1 LPPVVPF
8 TCQLTF
14 EFVVPETIAVN
25 CCVAPAARVTLLG
38 ETVTTMMP
46 GLVDCGPPL
55 HELSV
60 TQMNVNAKKALVI
73 LELNAA
79 SISASET
86 RHDVCHLEA
95 ANN

>member
-1 LPPVVPF
+1 
-8 TCQLTF
+8 
-14 EFVVPETIAVN
+14 
-25 CCVAPAARVTLLG
+25 VAPAARVTLVG

-46 GLVDCGPPL
+46 GLVDWGPPL

-60 TQMNVNAKKALVI
+60 TLMNVSAKKAAMS
-73 LELNAA
+73 LELNAV